1 MSMAGG
7 EGLIESLFFG
17 FESARLA
24 IRLDARGG
32 PFREP
37 PRSVDAVRV
46 AFYSPEGYEL
56 RIANLS
62 DRKPER
68 QLTVPGQAC
77 PGAAVEVAADLIFE
91 AAIPLENLN
100 VATED
105 LIQFFVELHAGRL
118 LAERVPTEGTIETAV
133 PGEDYEMIMG
143 RLEGQAEHGRAAR
156 RGRTCRICGKTRS
169 LDAG

>member
-32 PFREP
+32 PFRGAAWIGRRR
-37 PRSVDAVRV
+37 PRGILQPGGIRTA
-46 AFYSPEGYEL
+46 
-56 RIANLS
+56 
-62 DRKPER
+62 DRQSLGQKTER
-68 QLTVPGQAC
+68 QLTVPGQAR

-133 PGEDYEMIMG
+133 PGEDYEMIM
-143 RLEGQAEHGRAAR
+143 RQA
-156 RGRTCRICGKTRS
+156 
-169 LDAG
+169 